1 MQKLWLVQLDWDE
14 DLPKEIL
21 NEWNFIREQFTSACR
36 VKIPR
41 WMGMNSKVK
50 HASLQGFADASEQA
64 FACVVYLRIIYE
76 DNSISCKIIAAKTK
90 VAPLKKISLPRLELN
105 AAVLLS
111 SLMEKIKEALQIPNL
126 EQQAWTD
133 SMIVLHWLAN
143 HPNKWKT
150 YVANRVAEIQ
160 RIIPSHAWRHIES
173 ALNPADCA
181 SRGITLKEL
190 EHHPLWWNGPHFLST
205 PEHQWP
211 VQKPITG
218 QIKESIEEKRNII
231 IAHIQIAS
239 PNPIIDRFSKYNKLL
254 RVLSLCFRWI
264 NKVRSKKTDS
274 KFMSQPLTPEEIDT
288 TEKRLI
294 KLIQI
299 ETFSDEIS
307 QLQKGR
313 SLSPKSTIHNLD
325 PFIDPDGLLRVGGR
339 IHYSPLT
346 ENEKHQVILPS
357 KNHFTE
363 IFIHHVHEQTL
374 HGGLALTLQTIR
386 QTVWI
391 PSGRNSVKS
400 IVHKCITC
408 FRFKKKLLS
417 QKMGNIPSYRLQ
429 QTLPFTYTGVDY
441 AGYFEIKSSQR
452 KNAPYVK
459 AYVALFICLTTR
471 AIHLELVSDLSTVQ
485 FLKAFKRFIGR
496 RGIPSKMF
504 SDNAMNFI
512 GAEHEIGNSL
522 DQLLQQTEG
531 ELHQYLLKN
540 KIEWSTIPARAPHFG
555 GWESGVKLVKYHL
568 KRVLGNVRLCF
579 EDFNTLLV
587 EIEAVVNSRPL
598 WSIPTNTD
606 DYDPLTP
613 GHFLV
618 FRALNTLPEPSPMH
632 IPTNRLNHYQ
642 FLQRLL
648 TDFWKVWSKQYIQT
662 LQTRKKWFDT
672 QPNVQRGQVVLVSED
687 NEAPTQWALG
697 RVMDVHHGTDG
708 LVRVADIKCRTKT
721 LRRPIHKLSLLP
733 ILDNN
738 QPTN

>member
-1 MQKLWLVQLDWDE
+1 M
-14 DLPKEIL
+14 
-21 NEWNFIREQFTSACR
+21 
-36 VKIPR
+36 
-41 WMGMNSKVK
+41 
-50 HASLQGFADASEQA
+50 
-64 FACVVYLRIIYE
+64 
-76 DNSISCKIIAAKTK
+76 
-90 VAPLKKISLPRLELN
+90 
-105 AAVLLS
+105 
-111 SLMEKIKEALQIPNL
+111 
-126 EQQAWTD
+126 QQA
-133 SMIVLHWLAN
+133 
-143 HPNKWKT
+143 
-150 YVANRVAEIQ
+150 
-160 RIIPSHAWRHIES
+160 
-173 ALNPADCA
+173 
-181 SRGITLKEL
+181 
-190 EHHPLWWNGPHFLST
+190 
-205 PEHQWP
+205 
-211 VQKPITG
+211 
-218 QIKESIEEKRNII
+218 
-231 IAHIQIAS
+231 
-239 PNPIIDRFSKYNKLL
+239 
-254 RVLSLCFRWI
+254 
-264 NKVRSKKTDS
+264 
-274 KFMSQPLTPEEIDT
+274 
-288 TEKRLI
+288 
-294 KLIQI
+294 
-299 ETFSDEIS
+299 
-307 QLQKGR
+307 
-313 SLSPKSTIHNLD
+313 
-325 PFIDPDGLLRVGGR
+325 
-339 IHYSPLT
+339 
-346 ENEKHQVILPS
+346 
-357 KNHFTE
+357 
-363 IFIHHVHEQTL
+363 
-374 HGGLALTLQTIR
+374 
-386 QTVWI
+386 
-391 PSGRNSVKS
+391 
-400 IVHKCITC
+400 
-408 FRFKKKLLS
+408 
-417 QKMGNIPSYRLQ
+417 
-429 QTLPFTYTGVDY
+429 LPFTYTGVDY

-522 DQLLQQTEG
+522 DQLLQQTKG

-672 QPNVQRGQVVLVSED
+672 QPNVQRGQIVLASED